1 MSNKRLL
8 IIVFILL
15 IIAAIAISIVMAVDE
30 DTGDFNIKYVGNAK
44 KYESLIKQG
53 VNRWSS
59 IGTGGVYVEFR
70 TGTLPASIVASTFGS
85 TVTIAESVFNSL
97 SSAKRIL
104 TIAHEVGHVL
114 GIGTWNDSVP
124 GPDLLQD
131 GTQLYL
137 SNTKYPKTAKAYID
151 NIRPTGVTLPGAPI
165 ESQASLGS
173 GSYKVHWEN
182 DPAFGM
188 KRDLMTYKIELT
200 ADRISIVDLTYL
212 QEIGK
217 KVDLGQAEP
226 LKATLSSVIGEY
238 IFEDDGVDAICGSC
252 IKCNED

>member
-1 MSNKRLL
+1 
-8 IIVFILL
+8 
-15 IIAAIAISIVMAVDE
+15 MAVDE

-70 TGTLPASIVASTFGS
+70 TGTLPPKIVASTFGS

-97 SSAKRIL
+97 SSAKRVL

-114 GIGTWNDSVP
+114 GIGLWEPYVLTGANN
-124 GPDLLQD
+124 
-131 GTQLYL
+131 QLYL

-188 KRDLMTYKIELT
+188 QRDLMTYKIELT

-238 IFEDDGVDAICGSC
+238 IFEDDGVAAICGSC

>member
-70 TGTLPASIVASTFGS
+70 TGTLPALIVASTFGS

-97 SSAKRIL
+97 SSAKRVL

-114 GIGTWNDSVP
+114 GIGLWEPYVLTGANN
-124 GPDLLQD
+124 
-131 GTQLYL
+131 QLYL

-188 KRDLMTYKIELT
+188 QRDLMTYKIGLT

-226 LKATLSSVIGEY
+226 LRATLSSVIGEY

>member
-1 MSNKRLL
+1 LL
-8 IIVFILL
+8 IIVFVLL

-97 SSAKRIL
+97 SSAKRVL

-114 GIGTWNDSVP
+114 GIGLWEPYVLTGANN
-124 GPDLLQD
+124 
-131 GTQLYL
+131 QLYL

-188 KRDLMTYKIELT
+188 QRDLMTYKIELT

-238 IFEDDGVDAICGSC
+238 IFEDDGVAAICGSC

>member
-1 MSNKRLL
+1 MSGKRL
-8 IIVFILL
+8 IVVVFILL
-15 IIAAIAISIVMAVDE
+15 ILAAIAISIVMVVDE

-44 KYESLIKQG
+44 KYESVIKQG

-70 TGTLPASIVASTFGS
+70 TGTLGTSIVASTSGS
-85 TVTIAESVFNSL
+85 TVTLSESTMNKL
-97 SSAKRIL
+97 SSAKRVL

-114 GIGTWNDSVP
+114 GIGLWEPYVLTGANN
-124 GPDLLQD
+124 
-131 GTQLYL
+131 QLYL

-151 NIRPTGVTLPGAPI
+151 NIRPTGVVLPGAPI

-188 KRDLMTYKIELT
+188 QRDLMTYKIELT

-226 LKATLSSVIGEY
+226 LQATLSSIIGEY